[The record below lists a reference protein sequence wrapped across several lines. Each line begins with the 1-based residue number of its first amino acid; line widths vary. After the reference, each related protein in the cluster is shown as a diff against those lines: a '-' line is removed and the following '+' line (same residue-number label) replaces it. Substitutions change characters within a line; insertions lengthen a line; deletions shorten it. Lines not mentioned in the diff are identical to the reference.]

1 MHSSIKRD
9 RDPQASAGQD
19 RPRAPVARVIKH
31 LTALEVP
38 SAAAHRG
45 FGIAIAAAGGGL
57 GILLM
62 LVLAESAHFAWGLVP
77 FATSIVLVLG
87 SPEAPQ
93 AQPRNIVGGHVLSAL
108 SGALACTIFGHG
120 IPAAA
125 LGVAGAI
132 ALMQATRTFHPP
144 AGINPVVM
152 VIAGAGWGFI
162 LLPVALGA
170 TILVAYAWVY
180 HRLTQDQPWPKSWW

>member
-1 MHSSIKRD
+1 MPASSAPLFQLVKR
-9 RDPQASAGQD
+9 
-19 RPRAPVARVIKH
+19 
-31 LTALEVP
+31 LTAITLPTPAQSRFV
-38 SAAAHRG
+38 A
-45 FGIAIAAAGGGL
+45 IAVAAAGGGL

-87 SPEAPQ
+87 SPDAPQ

-108 SGALACTIFGHG
+108 SGAAFCSLFGHG

-152 VIAGAGWGFI
+152 VIAGAGWGFV
-162 LLPVALGA
+162 LMPVGIGA
-170 TILVAYAWVY
+170 GILVAYAWIY
-180 HRLTQDQPWPKSWW
+180 HRLTQDQPWPKSWM

>member
-1 MHSSIKRD
+1 MHGRLD
-9 RDPQASAGQD
+9 RDSASPTGPDA
-19 RPRAPVARVIKH
+19 PRSPLARAIKS
-31 LTALEVP
+31 LATLDMP
-38 SAAAHRG
+38 SARSSRG
-45 FGIAIAAAGGGL
+45 VGIAVASAGGGL

-87 SPEAPQ
+87 APEAPQ
-93 AQPRNIVGGHVLSAL
+93 AQPRNIIGGHVLSAL
-108 SGALACTIFGHG
+108 SGAIACSLFGPG
-120 IPAAA
+120 IPAAS

-152 VIAGAGWGFI
+152 VIAGAGWSFI
-162 LLPVALGA
+162 LMPVGLGA
-170 TILVAYAWVY
+170 AILVAYAWIF
-180 HRLTQDQPWPKSWW
+180 HRLTQDQPWPKSWM